1 MNTEYDAV
9 IVGGGPIGCRVAGGL
24 ALAGYQVKVL
34 EKKPSLELPICCTSL
49 VSEEC
54 FRKFDL
60 DLKLVIKSFHSAVL
74 FSPSSIDIHLSRD
87 HVQAHLLNRPEL
99 DKYLLQ
105 KAVQSGCSLSMNT
118 LVTGI
123 SPKENCVE
131 IEIERNNV
139 RQVIRARVAVISAG
153 FGLPFTRGTGVKR
166 HRDSA
171 IGVQA
176 MVKAELTEI
185 EIYLNKKYAPGFFA
199 WLVPI
204 SGFEAFAGLIAR
216 RNAKK
221 QFGVFVEQLLKDGKI
236 KECSKPVL
244 RGITMNS
251 TNKTYGT
258 RFLLVGDCAGQVKPL
273 TGGGIYYGLL
283 SADIAVEV
291 LKDAFRIN
299 DLSDKFLSLYERKWR
314 ILLDKEIKPAKY
326 FRKIFSLFNN
336 GQIDFA
342 IDFIKRHNIDER
354 L

>member
-1 MNTEYDAV
+1 M
-9 IVGGGPIGCRVAGGL
+9 L
-24 ALAGYQVKVL
+24 
-34 EKKPSLELPICCTSL
+34 KKI
-49 VSEEC
+49 
-54 FRKFDL
+54 
-60 DLKLVIKSFHSAVL
+60 I
-74 FSPSSIDIHLSRD
+74 LS
-87 HVQAHLLNRPEL
+87 
-99 DKYLLQ
+99 YLL
-105 KAVQSGCSLSMNT
+105 
-118 LVTGI
+118 
-123 SPKENCVE
+123 
-131 IEIERNNV
+131 
-139 RQVIRARVAVISAG
+139 ISA
-153 FGLPFTRGTGVKR
+153 LISVTCIDALSHK
-166 HRDSA
+166 
-171 IGVQA
+171 
-176 MVKAELTEI
+176 
-185 EIYLNKKYAPGFFA
+185 IYLKNGSVIETTNF
-199 WLVPI
+199 W
-204 SGFEAFAGLIAR
+204 E
-216 RNAKK
+216 
-221 QFGVFVEQLLKDGKI
+221 EDGKI

-354 L
+354 LSSSEIGFDWHGAAIKRALCSRSLFRSEENNG